1 MIRMQ
6 MKPQVLAEHQLGCP
20 AWLHSSGRLEMLI
33 CCPCHP
39 SEHPKK
45 LSRLSRA
52 HPVPGSSQEQTDR
65 QTARQDG
72 AGFSSAANSTIPALS
87 PELLQGSAPSW
98 GSALGSNHLQ
108 LWDGHKSSPSTAG
121 RGLT

>member
-20 AWLHSSGRLEMLI
+20 AWLHSSGWLEMLI

-39 SEHPKK
+39 SEHPKT

-52 HPVPGSSQEQTDR
+52 HPAPGSSQEQTASQPDR
-65 QTARQDG
+65 QT
-72 AGFSSAANSTIPALS
+72 
-87 PELLQGSAPSW
+87 
-98 GSALGSNHLQ
+98 
-108 LWDGHKSSPSTAG
+108 G
-121 RGLT
+121 RGWHFLCSQFHDSSTFS